1 MMRREDTRGDMG
13 GKAQHEQVL
22 SKVDLQRNEEY
33 ETEGMGF
40 RGMWQGRT
48 EDRSG
53 SNCFCVRRTCLE
65 RGEVRT
71 VTLLTRAR
79 QVGFV
84 LNRSPKHSSPWFEPK
99 ALDMMA
105 TV

>member
-1 MMRREDTRGDMG
+1 MGEQKIEVVAIAFVCEEPVSREA
-13 GKAQHEQVL
+13 K
-22 SKVDLQRNEEY
+22 
-33 ETEGMGF
+33 
-40 RGMWQGRT
+40 
-48 EDRSG
+48 
-53 SNCFCVRRTCLE
+53 
-65 RGEVRT
+65 VRT